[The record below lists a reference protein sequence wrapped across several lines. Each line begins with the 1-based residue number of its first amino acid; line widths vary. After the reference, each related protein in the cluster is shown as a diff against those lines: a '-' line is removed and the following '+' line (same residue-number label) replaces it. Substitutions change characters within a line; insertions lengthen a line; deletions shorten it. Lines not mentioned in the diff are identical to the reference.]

1 MHPRSTLDFPRS
13 APQDARMVFQPFLQS
28 WLRGAAGQKVRETL
42 FNAAREQISASQG
55 SAEDAAAIRERPCDV
70 GLIYALETESGGLED
85 LLDGGVTYQ
94 GNGFTVRQG
103 GLQGRHVAIARS
115 GAGCKAAA
123 AATEAILSG
132 HQPPWIISAGFAG
145 GLVDQVQRYDLV
157 IGDRVMDTAGAEI
170 PLDVQLDPA
179 ALAQMPGVHVGRLL
193 CADRII
199 RLPQEKRSLGE
210 KHQALAVDM
219 ETLAVA
225 EVCRRR
231 QIPFLA
237 IRVIIDAVD
246 DQLPS
251 DVNYLLKQKSTASRL
266 GAAFGAILN
275 RPGSFTDLL
284 KLKEQALVAGD
295 RLAKFLSQVIQ
306 AIAPLAPPS
315 A

>member
-1 MHPRSTLDFPRS
+1 
-13 APQDARMVFQPFLQS
+13 MVLQPFLQS
-28 WLRGAAGQKVRETL
+28 WLRGVAGQKVRETL
-42 FNAAREQISASQG
+42 LNAAREQISASQG
-55 SAEDAAAIRERPCDV
+55 SAEDAATVRERPCDV

-85 LLDGGVTYQ
+85 LLDGGVAYQ

-103 GLQGRHVAIARS
+103 GLKGRHVAIARS

-123 AATEAILSG
+123 VATEAILSG
-132 HQPPWIISAGFAG
+132 HQPAWIISAGFAG
-145 GLVDQVQRYDLV
+145 GLVDRVQRYDLV
-157 IGDRVMDTAGAEI
+157 IGDRVVDTAGAEI

-179 ALAQMPGVHVGRLL
+179 ALAQMPRLHVGRLL
-193 CADRII
+193 CTDHVV

-210 KHQALAVDM
+210 RHQALAVDM
-219 ETLAVA
+219 ETFAVA

-231 QIPFLA
+231 QVPFLA

-251 DVNYLLKQKSTASRL
+251 DVNCLLKQKSTAARL

-284 KLKEQALVAGD
+284 KLKEHALVASD

-306 AIAPLAPPS
+306 AIAPLAPPPPTT
-315 A
+315 